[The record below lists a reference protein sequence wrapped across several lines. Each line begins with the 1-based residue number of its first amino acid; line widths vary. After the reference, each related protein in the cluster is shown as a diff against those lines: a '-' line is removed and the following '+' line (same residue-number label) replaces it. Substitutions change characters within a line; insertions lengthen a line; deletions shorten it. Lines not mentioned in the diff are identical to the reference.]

1 MAATEFIEN
10 DDLIVA
16 RATAAGAGAVA
27 IVRIDGNGAGEL
39 TRQLFRPRAGR
50 GPVERPRRM
59 VFGQWVEPVGGEV
72 LDEGLCA
79 FFAGPNS
86 YTGNDLAEF
95 YCHGGPVPSRRL
107 IEAALAGGARMAEP
121 GEFTRRAFLNGRM
134 DLAQAEAVADIVAA
148 QTDEA
153 ARLARAQL
161 CGALSG
167 RIGRLIDQLV
177 NVAAEIEAR
186 IDFPEEDIGEA
197 DHDRLASAMDEAALE
212 IDGLL
217 ATGRRG
223 RLLREGARVAL
234 VGPPNAG
241 KSSLL
246 NALARRER
254 AIVTPH
260 PGTTRD
266 VIECTIDLMGLPV
279 TLIDT
284 AGLRDSSDPV
294 ERIGIER
301 ARGEVASADV
311 VILVQDLTD
320 PNRGEWTDESIV
332 DRTPDLVAMNK
343 VDAIECGMRSAE
355 CGVENS
361 SFITHHSSFISA
373 VRGDGL
379 PELERAL
386 HEKLLAGS
394 GGGDANLAVNLR
406 QAGQLSSA
414 AAALGQA
421 RASFAAGAA
430 SELVMVDL
438 REGLESLGAILGRDT
453 GEAILNQIFSTF
465 CLGK

>member
-1 MAATEFIEN
+1 MRADCDN

-16 RATAAGAGAVA
+16 CATAAGAGAVA
-27 IVRIDGNGAGEL
+27 VVRLDGHGTAEMIGRLFVPAGGA
-39 TRQLFRPRAGR
+39 

-59 VFGQWVEPVGGEV
+59 VFGRWIDPGTGEV

-79 FFAGPNS
+79 FFAGPHS

-95 YCHGGPVPSRRL
+95 DCHGGPVPSRRL

-121 GEFTRRAFLNGRM
+121 GEFTRRAYLNGRM

-161 CGALSG
+161 AGSLSR
-167 RIGRLIDQLV
+167 RIAALIDRLAGF
-177 NVAAEIEAR
+177 AAEVEAR
-186 IDFPEEDIGEA
+186 IDFPEED
-197 DHDRLASAMDEAALE
+197 LEAADQTRLGRVLAECAGE
-212 IDGLL
+212 IEALV

-246 NALARRER
+246 NALAHRER

-266 VIECTIDLMGLPV
+266 VIECTIDLLGLPV

-284 AGLRDSSDPV
+284 AGLRDSDDPV
-294 ERIGIER
+294 ERLGIER
-301 ARGEVASADV
+301 ARDEIAAADV

-320 PNRGEWTDESIV
+320 PRRGEWTDKSIAERAPDIIALNKIDAVHREV
-332 DRTPDLVAMNK
+332 DFVDLVDQ
-343 VDAIECGMRSAE
+343 VDKNPNCALR
-355 CGVENS
+355 
-361 SFITHHSSFISA
+361 ISA

-379 PELERAL
+379 AELERAI
-386 HEKLLAGS
+386 HEKLLAGA
-394 GGGDANLAVNLR
+394 GAADANLAVNLR
-406 QAGQLSSA
+406 QAGQLGAA
-414 AAALGQA
+414 AAALAQA
-421 RASFAAGAA
+421 RDAFAAAA
-430 SELVMVDL
+430 AGELVMVDL
-438 REGLESLGAILGRDT
+438 REALESLGAIVGRDT
-453 GEAILNQIFSTF
+453 SEAILDKIFSTF

>member
-1 MAATEFIEN
+1 MF
-10 DDLIVA
+10 VPK
-16 RATAAGAGAVA
+16 RGK
-27 IVRIDGNGAGEL
+27 
-39 TRQLFRPRAGR
+39 
-50 GPVERPRRM
+50 GPVARPRRM
-59 VFGQWVEPVGGEV
+59 VFGKWIDAESGEV

-107 IEAALAGGARMAEP
+107 IEAALANGARMAEP
-121 GEFTRRAFLNGRM
+121 GEFTRRAYLNGRM
-134 DLAQAEAVADIVAA
+134 DLAQAEAVADLISA

-161 CGALSG
+161 SGALSQ
-167 RIGRLIDQLV
+167 RIGALIDRLV
-177 NVAAEIEAR
+177 NVSAEIEAR

-197 DHDRLASAMDEAALE
+197 DHARLEEELKQAFAEILAL
-212 IDGLL
+212 LMT
-217 ATGRRG
+217 AHKG

-266 VIECTIDLMGLPV
+266 VIECTIDLMGVPV

-284 AGLRDSSDPV
+284 AGLRDSADPV

-301 ARGEVASADV
+301 ARAEIASADV

-320 PNRGEWTDESIV
+320 PRRIEWGDRSIA
-332 DRTPDLVAMNK
+332 DREPELVALNK
-343 VDAIECGMRSAE
+343 VDRVDEVDEADTDANSAIPNQRS
-355 CGVENS
+355 
-361 SFITHHSSFISA
+361 ILRISA

-379 PELERAL
+379 AELEKAI
-386 HEKLLAGS
+386 HEKLLAGA
-394 GGGDANLAVNLR
+394 GEGDAVLAVNLR
-406 QAGQLSSA
+406 QAGQLGA
-414 AAALGQA
+414 AAAAIVQA
-421 RASFAAGAA
+421 RASFASGAA
-430 SELVMVDL
+430 SELVMVDM
-438 REGLESLGAILGRDT
+438 REALDSLGSILGRDT
-453 GEAILNQIFSTF
+453 GEAILDKIFSSF